1 MSKDTMPGDT
11 VTEAQLDALLRR
23 SALEVRGQLADAPGQ
38 VLRKERLIAA
48 AVSDFSCRKPL
59 MMRLQN
65 IADLKHLALEPIAGL
80 QTAGLRIAGL
90 RFAGRRA
97 AGAMALACAVLLAVS
112 LVRISHRTSGLPSAS
127 PLSGEA
133 SGARLPDDTAV
144 AVDEAADAV
153 ASIDPFESVDFAA
166 LESEGDQTGGDT
178 ITLAAVDL
186 EDVAGDFGLDAEEVD
201 LFDPAG
207 DDWSND
213 EVTGEY
219 DDALI

>member
-48 AVSDFSCRKPL
+48 AVSEFSCRKPF

-65 IADLKHLALEPIAGL
+65 IADLKHLALEPI
-80 QTAGLRIAGL
+80 AGLRIAGL